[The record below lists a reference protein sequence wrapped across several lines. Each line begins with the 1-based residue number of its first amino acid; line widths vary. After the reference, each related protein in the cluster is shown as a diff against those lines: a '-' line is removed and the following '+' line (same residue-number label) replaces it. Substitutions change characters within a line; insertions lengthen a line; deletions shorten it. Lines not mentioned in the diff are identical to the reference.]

1 MLKSMTGYGR
11 GEGSWL
17 GGKCTVEI
25 KTVNHRYCEV
35 LLRLPRQFAFLEER
49 IRGLVQSRVARGRVE
64 VFLTVETSGGSERA
78 VKVDK
83 DLAFAYYKAMK
94 ELQESLGIEGKIKV
108 KHLISL
114 PGVLA
119 CGEPEDEPDTLWPPV
134 KEALEEALDN
144 LVKMRCVEG
153 ERLARDIA
161 GRLEKVSRL
170 NSLVRDRAPLV
181 LDEYREKLKQRAEK
195 LLDEGTYD
203 PARLE
208 AEAVFFAERSNITE
222 ETVRLESHLKQ
233 AESCLEA
240 EEPVGRKLDFLLQ
253 EMNREANTIA
263 SKAADAE
270 ISRLVVEIKSELEK
284 VREQVQNIE

>member
-11 GEGSWL
+11 GERL
-17 GGKCTVEI
+17 LPGKRCTVEI
-25 KTVNHRYCEV
+25 KSVNHRYCEV
-35 LLRLPRQFAFLEER
+35 LLRLPRQFVFLEEK
-49 IRGLVQSRVARGRVE
+49 IRNLVQSRVARGRIE
-64 VFLTVETSGGSERA
+64 VFLTVDTNGGSELA

-83 DLAFAYYKAMK
+83 GLAFAYYKAMK

-114 PGVLA
+114 PGVLTP
-119 CGEPEDEPDTLWPPV
+119 GELADDVEEVWPLLKEAV
-134 KEALEEALDN
+134 EEALEN
-144 LVKMRCVEG
+144 LVKMRQVEG
-153 ERLARDIA
+153 ERLAQDIA
-161 GRLEKVSRL
+161 RRLAKVSRL
-170 NSLVRDRAPLV
+170 NALVCERAPLV

-195 LLDEGTYD
+195 LLGEGTYD

-222 ETVRLESHLKQ
+222 EIVRLESHLKQ
-233 AESCLEA
+233 AENCLEA

-270 ISRLVVEIKSELEK
+270 ISRLIVEMKSELEK
-284 VREQVQNIE
+284 IREQVQNIE